1 METAEMTGTAT
12 FLTATDALSPRDRRL
27 GKLLLAPALAYIFL
41 LVALP
46 FVLALFLSLTNSSA
60 GSLDFSFVGLQ
71 NFANVVRNPVFRRA
85 LWNTFVFTFVSQVL
99 VMVLGN
105 ILARALLK
113 KFRGKLLVRFLILMP
128 WAAPISLATLGWLW
142 IFDSTF
148 SVINWVLKVV
158 GWLGPGQWYYWLG
171 DPTLGMVA
179 IIIVHVW
186 RLLPFSTV
194 ILLAGLTSIPSEVHE
209 AADIDGAGPLAKAF
223 QITIPMMLPILT
235 VAILFGTVFTFT
247 DMNVVPPHPRWTLQQ
262 HPRACESRLSGRRAG
277 RRRRA
282 WRLHRYFPPAPP
294 RGDGRAHA
302 AHLAARRGGLRHA
315 ARPGEARAQHRGPSR
330 DHPRLHRLRGLPLLL
345 DGHHRLQA
353 QQRP

>member
-1 METAEMTGTAT
+1 MTTAEATLAAPSGNTAET
-12 FLTATDALSPRDRRL
+12 LSRRDRRL

-41 LVALP
+41 VVALP
-46 FVLALFLSLTNSSA
+46 FLLALFLSLTNSSA

-71 NFANVVRNPVFRRA
+71 NFKNVVTNAVFLRA
-85 LWNTFVFTFVSQVL
+85 LRNTFIFTFVSQLL

-113 KFRGKLLVRFLILMP
+113 SFRGKLLVRFLILLP

-148 SVINWVLKVV
+148 SVINWLLKVA

-179 IIIVHVW
+179 IITVHVW

-194 ILLAGLTSIPSEVHE
+194 ILLAGLTSIPAEVHE

-223 QITIPMMLPILT
+223 QITLPMMLPILT
-235 VAILFGTVFTFT
+235 VAILFGVVFTFT
-247 DMNVVPPHPRWTLQQ
+247 DMNVVYLLT
-262 HPRACESRLSGRRAG
+262 
-277 RRRRA
+277 
-282 WRLHRYFPPAPP
+282 
-294 RGDGRAHA
+294 
-302 AHLAARRGGLRHA
+302 RGGPYNSTHVLA
-315 ARPGEARAQHRGPSR
+315 SLAYQEGVLGGDVGRGASIAIF
-330 DHPRLHRLRGLPLLL
+330 LLPLLVVL
-345 DGHHRLQA
+345 AVVMLRVSRRA
-353 QQRP
+353 EVV

>member
-1 METAEMTGTAT
+1 METAETTGTAT

-60 GSLDFSFVGLQ
+60 
-71 NFANVVRNPVFRRA
+71 
-85 LWNTFVFTFVSQVL
+85 VL

-179 IIIVHVW
+179 IITVHVW

-247 DMNVVPPHPRWTLQQ
+247 DMNVVYLLT
-262 HPRACESRLSGRRAG
+262 
-277 RRRRA
+277 
-282 WRLHRYFPPAPP
+282 
-294 RGDGRAHA
+294 
-302 AHLAARRGGLRHA
+302 RGGPYNSTHVLA
-315 ARPGEARAQHRGPSR
+315 SLAYQEGVLGGDVGRGASIAIF
-330 DHPRLHRLRGLPLLL
+330 LLPLLVVMAVL
-345 DGHHRLQA
+345 MLRISRRA
-353 QQRP
+353 EVV